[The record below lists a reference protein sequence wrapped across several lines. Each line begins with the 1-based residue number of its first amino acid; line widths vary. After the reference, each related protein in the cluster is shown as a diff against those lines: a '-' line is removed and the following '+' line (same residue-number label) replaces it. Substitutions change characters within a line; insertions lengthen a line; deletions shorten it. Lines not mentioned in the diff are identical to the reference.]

1 LYLASFPG
9 DPDQIMKA
17 RRRLVPARRYAPTP
31 RVHVMAYYTKV
42 LQPDEQVKY
51 VGKLHWTIYRNAI
64 ALGVLTIIVA
74 FLSLSLPDNQ
84 RWIVLA
90 GAGILAVLAI
100 VSFLGAWFVRTSTE
114 IVVTD
119 KRIIHKVG
127 WIARRTEE
135 INITKVETV
144 DVAQGVMGRIF
155 DFGTVLIKGI
165 GGSWEPLRRVASP
178 LQLRNAIIVG

>member
-1 LYLASFPG
+1 MS
-9 DPDQIMKA
+9 
-17 RRRLVPARRYAPTP
+17 
-31 RVHVMAYYTKV
+31 YYTKV

-64 ALGVLTIIVA
+64 VLGVLAVLVA
-74 FLSLSLPDNQ
+74 GFAMSLADDPRSL
-84 RWIVLA
+84 VLA
-90 GAGILAVLAI
+90 GAGILAILAL
-100 VSFLGAWFVRTSTE
+100 VSFLGAWFVRVSTE

-144 DVAQGVMGRIF
+144 DVAQGIGGRIF

-165 GGSWEPLRRVASP
+165 GGNWEPLRRVASP

>member
-1 LYLASFPG
+1 MS
-9 DPDQIMKA
+9 
-17 RRRLVPARRYAPTP
+17 
-31 RVHVMAYYTKV
+31 YYTQV
-42 LQPDEQVKY
+42 LQADEQVKY

-64 ALGVLTIIVA
+64 LLGIVA
-74 FLSLSLPDNQ
+74 IFVAGFGVSLTENARSL
-84 RWIVLA
+84 VLVIA
-90 GAGILAVLAI
+90 AILAILAL
-100 VSFLGAWFVRTSTE
+100 VSFLSAWLIRVSTE

-144 DVAQGVMGRIF
+144 DVAQGIGGRMF

>member
-1 LYLASFPG
+1 MS
-9 DPDQIMKA
+9 
-17 RRRLVPARRYAPTP
+17 
-31 RVHVMAYYTKV
+31 YYTKV
-42 LQPDEQVKY
+42 LQPDEEVRFI
-51 VGKLHWTIYRNAI
+51 GKLHWTIYRNSI
-64 ALGVLTIIVA
+64 VLGVLAVIDA
-74 FLSLSLPDNQ
+74 FFALSLSGNPRFVAL
-84 RWIVLA
+84 V
-90 GAGILAVLAI
+90 GAAILAVLAAI
-100 VSFLGAWFVRTSTE
+100 SFLRAWFVRVSTE

-144 DVAQGVMGRIF
+144 DVAQGVVGRIF